1 MSRSYGCLF
10 SAFGLLL
17 LISGPIEAQV
27 YAPLPVDEV
36 KSQALNWVAAQE
48 VKDKSVLEKVGK
60 LWASGDEARS
70 RGSVFDSLIE
80 TFAVTDPESNAL
92 VSACRHDVATV
103 LVPEA
108 AVFKRDNLDQFHR
121 ANLSLFFGRYLAH
134 RQMYEEALE
143 VLAAVQVEEV
153 VDPASYL
160 FFRAV
165 CEHSLLKKSDG
176 LATLDKLL
184 EKTSDVPTR
193 YSSVAKLMLHDLQAL
208 REKSLDEVA
217 RKMSDVE
224 RRLELG
230 RGGQKVQ
237 KIEDEI
243 VATLDEIIEKLEQQQ
258 GGGGGNGS
266 GNSNNPANGAQDSVI
281 KGSTAP
287 GQVDKKKIGTKSGWG
302 ALPPKK
308 EAQAKNL
315 INRKFPAH
323 YGQAIKQYLKKL
335 AKRRAS
341 PER

>member
-1 MSRSYGCLF
+1 MSRIQSRGFLV
-10 SAFGLLL
+10 FGLLL
-17 LISGPIEAQV
+17 SVVSRIEAQV
-27 YAPLPVDEV
+27 YAPLAADEV
-36 KSQALNWVAAQE
+36 QSRALNWVAAQE
-48 VKDKSVLEKVGK
+48 VKDKNVLEQVGK
-60 LWASGDEARS
+60 LWARGDEAPTRES
-70 RGSVFDSLIE
+70 LFDSLIG
-80 TFAVTDPESNAL
+80 TFSVVDPESKQL
-92 VSACRHDVATV
+92 IDACQYEAATV

-108 AVFKRDNLDQFHR
+108 AVFKRDNLDPFHR

-134 RQMYEEALE
+134 RQMYEEALKI
-143 VLAAVQVEEV
+143 LADVRVEDV
-153 VDPASYL
+153 VDPSGYL

-165 CEHSLLKKSDG
+165 CEHSLLMKKGG

-184 EKTSDVPTR
+184 DNTSDVPSR
-193 YSSVAKLMLHDLQAL
+193 YSSVATLMRHDLQAL

-243 VATLDEIIEKLEQQQ
+243 IATLDEIIEKLEQQQ
-258 GGGGGNGS
+258 GGGGGNGG

-287 GQVDKKKIGTKSGWG
+287 GQVDKKKIGTKNGWG

-308 EAQAKNL
+308 EAQAKNM
-315 INRKFPAH
+315 INRNFPAH
-323 YGQAIKQYLKKL
+323 YRQAIEQYFKRL
-335 AKRRAS
+335 ANRRAS